1 MLMSTGQTPSIGIGV
16 SLQWRCAVPF
26 HKLIEKMARMVK
38 KNNISTK
45 MLPSEKT
52 ESSTVVSSFFIA
64 GIAFSERSG
73 LSNLN
78 VLNAEIFP

>member
-1 MLMSTGQTPSIGIGV
+1 MPSMGMGV

-26 HKLIEKMARMVK
+26 HRLMEKMARMVK
-38 KNNISTK
+38 KNSMSTR
-45 MLPSEKT
+45 MLPRENT

-73 LSNLN
+73 RSNLK
-78 VLNAEIFP
+78 VLNAEIFPCGLK